1 MKVILG
7 SQSPRRRDILTA
19 RGAEFTVI
27 VANTDERCEITNPID
42 FVREVSNRK
51 AQAISNLCDKADLVI
66 TADTVVA
73 VDNEILGKPCDIN
86 DCRRM
91 INKISGRTHEVIT
104 GVTMCCNDR
113 TVFDCEVTK
122 VTFRKMTHSEIE
134 SYISTSEPYDKAG
147 GYAVQGNA
155 RQYITSVDGNYNNVV
170 GLPDDLVEKMCI
182 DLIGKSI
189 FKN

>member
-42 FVREVSNRK
+42 FVREVSKRK

-73 VDNEILGKPCDIN
+73 VDNEILGKPCDID

-104 GVTMCCNDR
+104 GVTMCCNDL

-122 VTFRKMTHSEIE
+122 VTFCKMKQSEIE

-170 GLPDDLVEKMCI
+170 GLPDDLVERMCI